1 MSKTW
6 ILAVGLFGF
15 AVASAG
21 CPKKSN
27 NDSNVGTSDPETSSS
42 ASTPPPPKCEAFSE
56 NCAAAASTQ
65 AKVAGANVV
74 FTPPEGW
81 LYAQQATETIAKPK
95 AGDGIIGMAAF
106 EATDKDLPKVRGEN
120 YDRLVGALEI
130 TLPEKNKKKWTP
142 AWDKPDDTR
151 KSGDMEIKLWQVE
164 KTKRNNKT
172 GFVLVILASDASGKK
187 VLGVAFAPEGD
198 DKAVEAI
205 SKSLDTIGPGA
216 P

>member
-15 AVASAG
+15 ALASAG

-27 NDSNVGTSDPETSSS
+27 NDTNVGTSDASASSS

-56 NCAAAASTQ
+56 NCSATASTQ
-65 AKVAGANVV
+65 AKVAGANVIFV
-74 FTPPEGW
+74 PPAGW
-81 LYAQQATETIAKPK
+81 LYAQQATETISKPK

-106 EATDKDLPKVRGEN
+106 EATDKELVKVRGEN
-120 YDRLVGALEI
+120 YDRLVGALEV

-142 AWDKPDDTR
+142 NWDKPDQTR
-151 KSGDMEIKLWQVE
+151 KSGDMEIKLWQLE
-164 KTKRNNKT
+164 KAKRNTKT
-172 GFVLVILASDASGKK
+172 GFVLVIIAADASGKK
-187 VLGVAFAPEGD
+187 VLGLAFAPEGD

-205 SKSLDTIGPGA
+205 SQSLETIGPGA